1 LSLPAVAAVVGVAE
15 TVLMAAA
22 VYRLAGEDHV

>member
-15 TVLMAAA
+15 TVHMTAA
-22 VYRLAGEDHV
+22 VYRPAREDHV